1 MTSEGV
7 AEGTES
13 NSSFLLAYSLLSSA
27 SSCASS
33 PLELPEAVT
42 QSLFSLSHTQL
53 SLEKSSA
60 TVPAEAVYSQPKLS
74 LSATQLHTST

>member
-33 PLELPEAVT
+33 LELPEAVT

-74 LSATQLHTST
+74 PSATQLHAST